1 MQWYTFK
8 PRRWPEPETR
18 FMPKTAVPTPQEQHI
33 PSGANLFKA
42 LLFFALLF
50 GSFYL
55 TVAGV
60 RLLDVQV
67 VNTLWLSAIK
77 WTWIGMMAIAN
88 VMFLIGMG
96 VLAHDAVHRVL
107 FRGPFWNEV
116 GGSLLSAF
124 AFIPFYANRQ
134 FHLTHHSN
142 AHQPG
147 RDPENVMHQRPF
159 LLAASLGSVIAL
171 YEQYRYLINNL
182 RPGNGRPRVGRVVKD
197 VLSLTVAGSVYFW
210 VVPVVLGL
218 PLAYTVLPA
227 LAVFPLVF
235 GWRALSD
242 HYAIPPVERASNT
255 TDSVLDVDDE
265 AWHRDRERRQR
276 EITGWVVL
284 THPWLEWL
292 WSHVNYHE
300 VHHKYPWLSHHYL
313 PQVFAATRDSQPYL
327 VVEGYWRSLL
337 NLRHRQY
344 YATRAEMRP
353 FLTTPDW

>member
-1 MQWYTFK
+1 MSN
-8 PRRWPEPETR
+8 
-18 FMPKTAVPTPQEQHI
+18 TAIPAPHEQTI
-33 PSGANLFKA
+33 PSAANLFKA
-42 LLFFALLF
+42 LLLIALLF

-55 TVAGV
+55 AAGGASW
-60 RLLDVQV
+60 LDARGG
-67 VNTLWLSAIK
+67 NTLLIAAIK
-77 WTWIGMMAIAN
+77 WTWIGALAIAN
-88 VMFLIGMG
+88 VVFLIGMG

-107 FRGPFWNEV
+107 FRSPFWNEV
-116 GGSLLSAF
+116 GGSLLSAA

-147 RDPENVMHQRPF
+147 RDPENVMHQHAF
-159 LLAASLGSVIAL
+159 AFALIAGSVIAL
-171 YEQYRYLINNL
+171 FEQYRYLMNNL
-182 RPGNGRPRVGRVVKD
+182 RPAAGRPRTGRVVKD
-197 VLSLTVAGSVYFW
+197 VLSLAVIGGVYFW
-210 VVPVVLGL
+210 VVPALLGL
-218 PLAYTVLPA
+218 PLAVTVLPV

-242 HYAIPPVERASNT
+242 HYAVPPVERASRT
-255 TDSVLDVDDE
+255 LEPVLDVDDD

-300 VHHKYPWLSHHYL
+300 VHHKYPWLSHRYL

-327 VVEGYWRSLL
+327 VVQGYWRSLF
-337 NLRHRQY
+337 NLRRRQY